1 MGTPSGMAYT
11 EASTQV
17 AKVPRFQST
26 WFKVSR
32 TQLNSGRLPNLEA
45 IARISTLCVANWA
58 EGEATRSRNRQGI
71 EGFQLERTSGRFAIA
86 QSAITGS
93 CVPDEKRS
101 FSVEQTAKDNHL
113 SDAIL
118 LGDSKFSKLLRSWG
132 FGLRL
137 EIFAGFYMRPRSSPC
152 PRLNRQREKAETRF
166 FLNSQLESSVSD
178 VALAA

>member
-1 MGTPSGMAYT
+1 MGDVGGISSTRPKCMSPAFTIGTPSGMAYT
-11 EASTQV
+11 EASTRV

-32 TQLNSGRLPNLEA
+32 TQLNSGRLPNPEA

-58 EGEATRSRNRQGI
+58 EGEATRSRNRQAI
-71 EGFQLERTSGRFAIA
+71 EGFQLERTGARFEIA
-86 QSAITGS
+86 QSAIAGS

-113 SDAIL
+113 SDAML

-132 FGLRL
+132 LWVSLGDFRRFLYEATVKSMPKAKPLR
-137 EIFAGFYMRPRSSPC
+137 R
-152 PRLNRQREKAETRF
+152 
-166 FLNSQLESSVSD
+166 
-178 VALAA
+178 